1 MITILDRRVLTE
13 DEAAVMSAELRANG
27 SRIIF
32 TNGCFDIIHP
42 GHVHIVRKARALGDV
57 LFLGVNTDDSISR
70 LKGPNRPFITL
81 EARVQILLE
90 LRSVSYVVPF
100 DEETPL
106 KLIKKIVPDVLVK
119 GGDYTIDSVVGADFV
134 VSHGGRVEI
143 IPLMKGFSSTAII
156 TALNHQNKE

>member
-1 MITILDRRVLTE
+1 
-13 DEAAVMSAELRANG
+13 MSAELRANG
-27 SRIIF
+27 SKIVF

-81 EARVQILLE
+81 EARLQLLLE

-100 DEETPL
+100 DEDTPME
-106 KLIKKIVPDVLVK
+106 LIKKIVPDIIVK
-119 GGDYTIDSVVGADFV
+119 GGDYTPDSVVGADFV
-134 VSHGGRVEI
+134 KSYGGRVEI

-156 TALNHQNKE
+156 TALDHQNKR

>member
-1 MITILDRRVLTE
+1 MIAILNRRALTE

-42 GHVHIVRKARALGDV
+42 GHVHILRKARALGDV

-70 LKGPNRPFITL
+70 LKGPTRPFITL
-81 EARVQILLE
+81 EARVQLLLE
-90 LRSVSYVVPF
+90 LRSVSFVVPF
-100 DEETPL
+100 DEDTPL
-106 KLIKKIVPDVLVK
+106 KLIKKIVPDVIVK

-134 VSHGGRVEI
+134 ESHGGRVEI

>member
-1 MITILDRRVLTE
+1 MIAILDRRILTE

-27 SRIIF
+27 SKIVF

-81 EARVQILLE
+81 EARLQLLLE

-100 DEETPL
+100 DEDTPME
-106 KLIKKIVPDVLVK
+106 LIKKIVPDIIVK
-119 GGDYTIDSVVGADFV
+119 GGDYTPDSVVGADFV
-134 VSHGGRVEI
+134 KSYGGRVEI

-156 TALNHQNKE
+156 TALDHQNKR